1 SSTLFSRFNDTHRT
15 VATNLE
21 LFGTA
26 RHDPFF
32 LETSRMSLFGVHRG
46 ARRVPGLSATVQ
58 RGVHFTTF
66 NHPVIED
73 IKMHLRAKGP
83 EGIMQRLVQALPKSD
98 GRYYYNYSSNYLSTT
113 AGSYASGYDNK
124 YNYLGGLYLGYR
136 IAGDTMARGV
146 AQRDFEVEYRPTGA
160 VQRWYPWPT
169 VDFQYGTSLGV
180 YNWELFFHV
189 PLLIA
194 DRLSQQMRFEEAM
207 KWYH

>member
-1 SSTLFSRFNDTHRT
+1 
-15 VATNLE
+15 
-21 LFGTA
+21 
-26 RHDPFF
+26 
-32 LETSRMSLFGVHRG
+32 
-46 ARRVPGLSATVQ
+46 
-58 RGVHFTTF
+58 
-66 NHPVIED
+66 
-73 IKMHLRAKGP
+73 
-83 EGIMQRLVQALPKSD
+83 
-98 GRYYYNYSSNYLSTT
+98 YSSNYLSTT

-207 KWYH
+207 KWYHFIFDPRQDLNTYEKSKSWVYRLPVGARYWNFLPF